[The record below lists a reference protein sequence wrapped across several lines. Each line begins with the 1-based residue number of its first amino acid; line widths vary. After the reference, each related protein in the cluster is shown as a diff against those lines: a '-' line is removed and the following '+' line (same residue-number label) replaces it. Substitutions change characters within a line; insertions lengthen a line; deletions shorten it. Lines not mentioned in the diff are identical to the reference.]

1 MVSDSTTLIAL
12 ALSAYALTFVIASS
26 SLMEPVRNKIMLK
39 FPRLKIGGHK
49 HFIECR
55 MCISF
60 WASLIVCNFDYKMI
74 LPVYGLSYFL
84 ATQER

>member
-1 MVSDSTTLIAL
+1 MVSRSADLIL
-12 ALSAYALTFVIASS
+12 LSLSAYALTFIIASS
-26 SLMEPVRNKIMLK
+26 AILEPFRRWLI
-39 FPRLKIGGHK
+39 PRSPWLQATGQR

-55 MCISF
+55 MCVGF
-60 WASLIVCNFDYKMI
+60 WVTLAVCTDWSMI